1 MDARF
6 RGMFFASAGFL
17 FASIGFTLSVLST
30 LFRSFFPHT
39 TRGAEVASVIRHRS
53 SKLKHRQRKH
63 ASTTSS
69 SISSP
74 ASTASTLS
82 SVQSSPSSSVQSSPA
97 NVSETNALTP
107 EKRSD
112 FRNTIVHRRRRS
124 ESAPPSPCPW
134 DLSHSRVSVDD
145 TELNRAAAKRPCS
158 TFDLPRE
165 PSFDAPS
172 SLDDHSIPKSTGLS
186 FLHRKKVRKAPSGS
200 LAAAPPPVPPLPPLK
215 KSKSQLSVPS
225 LAATKQAP
233 PPVPPLPPLKKS
245 KSQLAVPSLLRRSS
259 QNIPDTEVPP
269 LPVAAPPEE
278 DAPEGRCSRDT
289 AVRVQPKRSQTLR
302 TQPYEA
308 PYFFPTP
315 GSVAAENYVPPRR
328 KPVRS
333 KSLAPDVP
341 QRC

>member
-53 SKLKHRQRKH
+53 SKLKHKQRKH

-82 SVQSSPSSSVQSSPA
+82 SVQSSPSGSAQSSPA
-97 NVSETNALTP
+97 NVSETSALTP
-107 EKRSD
+107 D
-112 FRNTIVHRRRRS
+112 FGNTVVHRRRRS

-134 DLSHSRVSVDD
+134 DLSHPRVSVDD
-145 TELNRAAAKRPCS
+145 TELKRPCS

-172 SLDDHSIPKSTGLS
+172 SVDDHSTPKSTGLS
-186 FLHRKKVRKAPSGS
+186 FLHRRKVRRAPSAPSGS
-200 LAAAPPPVPPLPPLK
+200 LAQQTPPPVPPLPPLK

-225 LAATKQAP
+225 LAATKQTP

-245 KSQLAVPSLLRRSS
+245 KSQLVVPSLLRRSS
-259 QNIPDTEVPP
+259 QYIPETEVPP
-269 LPVAAPPEE
+269 LPVASPPEE
-278 DAPEGRCSRDT
+278 DAPEARCSRDT

-315 GSVAAENYVPPRR
+315 GSAAAENYVPPRR
-328 KPVRS
+328 RPVRS
-333 KSLAPDVP
+333 KSLAPDESR
-341 QRC
+341 RC